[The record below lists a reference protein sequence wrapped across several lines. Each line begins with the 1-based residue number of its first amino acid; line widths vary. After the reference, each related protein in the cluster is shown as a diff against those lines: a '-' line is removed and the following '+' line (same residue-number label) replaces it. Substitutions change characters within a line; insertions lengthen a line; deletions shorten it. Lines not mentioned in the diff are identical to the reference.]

1 MSKRILSALLAVLFL
16 ITGLPGT
23 AWAVGEGN
31 MEAGGGQTETV
42 TGDSFWNGDW
52 GIRFCVVDV
61 ASQTVVSAT
70 YDASNRNSGFEDYH
84 HYGKTNKFD
93 YRNGASLVI
102 QKGLYSWN
110 TPPVSIPTI
119 VRTSGAPDIKAIKNY
134 FTDETV
140 IRWISDVTGMA
151 YDTLIMPLLH
161 PTTSAE
167 DLYAFPQSPNITYS
181 SGFIGCL
188 KGEFEDNNLFT
199 LWSDAARHLK
209 TDEFVSEMNSVLD
222 ALKEKTLLNRKNMR
236 SYCRSH
242 SSAMMSGKEEQYG
255 FRVDTDQYSY
265 LFRLRV
271 GAHDREI
278 KTNMGT
284 MPIEDYRELAASQRG
299 FDSYADMRRQGYRL
313 PSERNEDLSDVYC
326 YCYRKDML
334 DAHMRQAERG
344 ISFLD
349 EHCEERFRLP
359 DGGRMRVTYANDD
372 RQDFV
377 CRYVDDY
384 HFEMGTGSDT
394 CCHINQFAEKMAQCG
409 CLVEPLDKMPEQ
421 KKEEQIVFSCDGKNY
436 FAEIEIGGQMER
448 CPIRCVNGVRRFDRL
463 NQQVKREVV
472 YSFTTSDGVV
482 HQLSPES
489 TNRYKEFV
497 ERTVRSQAIE
507 EETKRLHEATTAL
520 NARAL

>member
-1 MSKRILSALLAVLFL
+1 
-16 ITGLPGT
+16 
-23 AWAVGEGN
+23 
-31 MEAGGGQTETV
+31 
-42 TGDSFWNGDW
+42 
-52 GIRFCVVDV
+52 
-61 ASQTVVSAT
+61 
-70 YDASNRNSGFEDYH
+70 
-84 HYGKTNKFD
+84 
-93 YRNGASLVI
+93 
-102 QKGLYSWN
+102 
-110 TPPVSIPTI
+110 
-119 VRTSGAPDIKAIKNY
+119 
-134 FTDETV
+134 
-140 IRWISDVTGMA
+140 
-151 YDTLIMPLLH
+151 
-161 PTTSAE
+161 
-167 DLYAFPQSPNITYS
+167 
-181 SGFIGCL
+181 
-188 KGEFEDNNLFT
+188 
-199 LWSDAARHLK
+199 
-209 TDEFVSEMNSVLD
+209 
-222 ALKEKTLLNRKNMR
+222 
-236 SYCRSH
+236 
-242 SSAMMSGKEEQYG
+242 MMSGKEEQYG

-278 KTNMGT
+278 KTNLGT
-284 MPIEDYRELAASQRG
+284 MPIEDYRELVASQRG

-349 EHCEERFRLP
+349 EHYEERFRLP

-436 FAEIEIGGQMER
+436 FAEIEIWGQMER

-482 HQLSPES
+482 HQLSPEN

-497 ERTVRSQAIE
+497 EQTVKSQAVLEQAMQTHEPSE
-507 EETKRLHEATTAL
+507 EVKAKAL
-520 NARAL
+520 

>member
-1 MSKRILSALLAVLFL
+1 MS
-16 ITGLPGT
+16 
-23 AWAVGEGN
+23 
-31 MEAGGGQTETV
+31 
-42 TGDSFWNGDW
+42 
-52 GIRFCVVDV
+52 
-61 ASQTVVSAT
+61 SAT
-70 YDASNRNSGFEDYH
+70 KPFNKSRCRQVFKLNTCRMKEVITLKERND
-84 HYGKTNKFD
+84 
-93 YRNGASLVI
+93 
-102 QKGLYSWN
+102 
-110 TPPVSIPTI
+110 
-119 VRTSGAPDIKAIKNY
+119 VRHC
-134 FTDETV
+134 
-140 IRWISDVTGMA
+140 DV
-151 YDTLIMPLLH
+151 PLLH

-222 ALKEKTLLNRKNMR
+222 TLKEKTLLNRKNMR

-278 KTNMGT
+278 KTNLGT
-284 MPIEDYRELAASQRG
+284 MPIEDYRELVASQRG

-349 EHCEERFRLP
+349 EHYEERFRLP

-394 CCHINQFAEKMAQCG
+394 CCHINLFAEKMAQCG

-436 FAEIEIGGQMER
+436 FAEIEVGGQTER
-448 CPIRCVNGVRRFDRL
+448 CPIRCCNGVRRFDRQH
-463 NQQVKREVV
+463 QQIERETV
-472 YSFTTSDGVV
+472 YRFTTSDGVI

-489 TNRYKEFV
+489 ADRYKEFV
-497 ERTVRSQAIE
+497 ERTVRSQAAE
-507 EETKRLHEATTAL
+507 EQTERLHGAAAAL
-520 NARAL
+520 NFRAL

>member
-1 MSKRILSALLAVLFL
+1 MS
-16 ITGLPGT
+16 
-23 AWAVGEGN
+23 
-31 MEAGGGQTETV
+31 
-42 TGDSFWNGDW
+42 
-52 GIRFCVVDV
+52 
-61 ASQTVVSAT
+61 SAT
-70 YDASNRNSGFEDYH
+70 KPFNKSRCRQVFKLNTCRMKEVITLKERND
-84 HYGKTNKFD
+84 
-93 YRNGASLVI
+93 
-102 QKGLYSWN
+102 
-110 TPPVSIPTI
+110 
-119 VRTSGAPDIKAIKNY
+119 VRHC
-134 FTDETV
+134 
-140 IRWISDVTGMA
+140 DV
-151 YDTLIMPLLH
+151 PLLH

-222 ALKEKTLLNRKNMR
+222 TLKEKTLLNRKNMR

-271 GAHDREI
+271 GAHD
-278 KTNMGT
+278 
-284 MPIEDYRELAASQRG
+284 
-299 FDSYADMRRQGYRL
+299 MRRQGYRL

-349 EHCEERFRLP
+349 EHYEERFRLP

-436 FAEIEIGGQMER
+436 FAEIEIWGQMER

-482 HQLSPES
+482 HQLSPEN

-497 ERTVRSQAIE
+497 EQTVKSQAVLEQAMQTDEPSE
-507 EETKRLHEATTAL
+507 EVKAKAL
-520 NARAL
+520 